1 MTVSATV
8 PTVTPAIRPTEDEPS
23 SVRGRTW
30 KQNHKK
36 IKTMKLKI
44 KRETTSVNLPRD
56 PQIN

>member
-30 KQNHKK
+30 KQK
-36 IKTMKLKI
+36 
-44 KRETTSVNLPRD
+44 
-56 PQIN
+56 PQKDQNNEVKDQA